1 MKPPKAFKK
10 GTDHKNE
17 NRGLS
22 PFLKQNLSAYSLG
35 FSIPAAMAILTYLG
49 YLLDQK
55 WGGSV
60 WTFTGMFLGL
70 FYCGYEIWKLVKKSN
85 EEKN

>member
-1 MKPPKAFKK
+1 
-10 GTDHKNE
+10 
-17 NRGLS
+17 
-22 PFLKQNLSAYSLG
+22 
-35 FSIPAAMAILTYLG
+35 MAILTYLG
-49 YLLDQK
+49 YLLDEK

-85 EEKN
+85 EEKE